1 MQVFLDGLSM
11 VFVVVLNM
19 SITAS
24 VMIVFVLL
32 ARLCL
37 KRVPR
42 SFSYA
47 LWAVVLFRLL
57 CPASFASPVAVLSLF
72 GDAPATQTPT
82 NTMQYVSPDAAE
94 DSVRGTDELLMD
106 YQSSAEDAQSITGS
120 TGVVQEDTQD
130 VAQDDIAVA
139 GTTQQADAVSGGA
152 EQGIALDV
160 WAIAA
165 LVWLVGALVLL
176 GVNAYSLLRL
186 KQKLRRATCYRLE
199 DCGAQISS
207 RVYQSEIVPTA
218 FVLGIWR
225 PCIFLPAHLSLR
237 EQSYVLRHERIHIAR
252 RDPLWQSIAFVALCL
267 HWFNPLVWLAFKANQ
282 KDMEAS
288 CDERVLRQMG
298 SGIKAEYAQSLLNLS
313 RGKVSAFHTALTF
326 GESSTKSRIQNVLSY
341 RKPVVWV
348 SSVAALSLAVVVM
361 LLIVNPAQ
369 TGDNGV
375 YADDYLTVTAGEDWQ
390 IIANHADDVEIIS
403 RVDDAYRMHITRT
416 ASVTTGTSGATD
428 AERVYAMI
436 EAASLET
443 AFGCSV
449 TLNQQI
455 DGYNASVTTTNTGD
469 MQDYLECTTYM
480 LVVDGMDYTVTTYA
494 RYSEGYAADAA
505 LEQELTTLVN
515 ALDFA
520 KEEIVYSEPS
530 LTEMVIY
537 EDFEGVSFAYPEAW
551 DISIYQMGDAQ
562 STLLFDE
569 NANLAYNKINFTTAT
584 PSLGDAEY
592 LSALLGATVTD
603 MDVID
608 FTLAG
613 NEATQATYNV
623 TINGE
628 SYWGQ
633 WIVIGLAED
642 ACQISLRYHYLKE
655 QADAYENVLDNIIAT
670 LGIATED
677 TLFISEQVAM
687 DTAHAALVESL
698 QDNSVRYERFIEES
712 ELHTQ
717 EASLTIA
724 TTVED
729 EAFWTVTIYDV
740 AIESWDALTLDWY
753 RVSYN
758 VKVNAVTNEVISIF
772 GSR

>member
-1 MQVFLDGLSM
+1 MQVFLDGLST

-57 CPASFASPVAVLSLF
+57 CPVSFASPVAVLSLF
-72 GDAPATQTPT
+72 GTAPAAQTPT
-82 NTMQYVSPDAAE
+82 NTMQYVSPDAVE
-94 DSVRGTDELLMD
+94 NSVRATDELLMD
-106 YQSSAEDAQSITGS
+106 YQSSVEDAQSTTAS
-120 TGVVQEDTQD
+120 PDVEQEDTHD
-130 VAQDDIAVA
+130 VAQDGIVVA
-139 GTTQQADAVSGGA
+139 GTVQQADAVGGDA
-152 EQGIALDV
+152 AQGIALDAWV
-160 WAIAA
+160 IAA
-165 LVWLVGALVLL
+165 LVWVVGALVLL

-186 KQKLRRATCYRLE
+186 KQKLRRATCYSLE
-199 DCGAQISS
+199 ECATKASS
-207 RVYQSEIVPTA
+207 RVYQSEVVPTA

-313 RGKVSAFHTALTF
+313 HGKVSAFHTALTF
-326 GESSTKSRIQNVLSY
+326 GESSTKSRIRNVLLY

-348 SSVAALSLAVVVM
+348 SSAAAIALAVAVV
-361 LLIVNPAQ
+361 LLVANPAQ
-369 TGDNGV
+369 TGDDGV
-375 YADDYLTVTAGEDWQ
+375 YADDYFTVTAGEDWQ
-390 IIANHADDVEIIS
+390 IIVNNPDDVEIIS

-416 ASVTTGTSGATD
+416 ASVTAGTSGATD
-428 AERVYAMI
+428 VERAYAII

-443 AFGCSV
+443 AFSSSV

-480 LVVDGMDYTVTTYA
+480 LIVDGMDYTVTTYA
-494 RYSEGYAADAA
+494 RYSEGYATDAM
-505 LEQELTTLVN
+505 LEQELNALVN

-520 KEEIVYSEPS
+520 KEEITYRNLS

-537 EDFEGVSFAYPEAW
+537 EDFAGVSFAYPEAW
-551 DISIYQMGDAQ
+551 NISIYQMGDAQ

-592 LSALLGATVTD
+592 LSALLGASVTD

-613 NEATQATYNV
+613 NEATQATYHV
-623 TINGE
+623 TLNGE
-628 SYWGQ
+628 RYCGQ
-633 WIVIGLAED
+633 WIVIGLAENS
-642 ACQISLRYHYLKE
+642 CQISLRYHYSRE
-655 QADAYENVLDNIIAT
+655 QADVYENVLDNIIAT

-677 TLFISEQVAM
+677 TLFISEQMAM
-687 DTAHAALVESL
+687 DTAYAALVESL
-698 QDNSVRYERFIEES
+698 QDNSVRYERFIEEG

-724 TTVED
+724 NTVEG
-729 EAFWTVTIYDV
+729 EPFWTVTIYDV
-740 AIESWDALTLDWY
+740 ATESWDALTLDWY

-758 VKVNAVTNEVISIF
+758 VKVNAVTNEMISIM